1 MSLTRRQQI
10 TMSAKKKVVTVLTPP
25 APCRKGMSDDYKK
38 FVALTGLD
46 TIRTVI
52 AGHMRVILDS
62 EGKTNCQDVRY
73 VDVIEAAVRADW
85 KGQDTMPG
93 LTAIIYMLSHADDL
107 CSVAGAPSTT
117 QELVAVTVDRIRKL
131 YETGYAVPG
140 PDLNDVV
147 ARVAISVA
155 TAMESLFVRTC
166 LKVNED
172 SDPRIVFD
180 IDRDNVNSYSE
191 AIVTTWIQQS
201 LFADIESPYLTVP
214 FGNAKDRKVMQKK
227 VRAMIQGIKNSSSPE
242 KVVKDLLRYLRS
254 LMKVKT
260 ICIDGNSLTGRHV
273 VAMRDDLIAHL
284 GTTARQVLMTDGT
297 ARVLKTLHEQLDR
310 ALPE

>member
-1 MSLTRRQQI
+1 MSPN
-10 TMSAKKKVVTVLTPP
+10 KKAVIVMTPP
-25 APCRKGMSDDYKK
+25 APCRKDTSDEYKK
-38 FVALTGLD
+38 HVALTGLD

-62 EGKTNCQDVRY
+62 EGTINCPDVGY

-107 CSVAGAPSTT
+107 CSVAEAPSTT

-140 PDLNDVV
+140 PNLNDVV

-180 IDRDNVNSYSE
+180 IDRDNVNAYSE
-191 AIVTTWIQQS
+191 GIVTTWIQES
-201 LFADIESPYLTVP
+201 LFADVESPYLTVP
-214 FGNAKDRKVMQKK
+214 FGNAKDRRVMQKK
-227 VRAMIQGIKNSSSPE
+227 VRTMIQGIRDTSSPE
-242 KVVKDLLRYLRS
+242 RIVNDVSRYLRS
-254 LMKVKT
+254 LTKVKT
-260 ICIDGNSLTGRHV
+260 ICVDGHSLTGRHV
-273 VAMRDDLIAHL
+273 VAMRDDLMEYL
-284 GTTARQVLMTDGT
+284 GTTARQVLTTDGT
-297 ARVLKTLHEQLDR
+297 VNVLKTLHEQLDR
-310 ALPE
+310 ACPVEE